1 VTAVAV
7 LLLVALAAD
16 DPPPI
21 PVLVRE
27 PAGVARR
34 RAPAVAGLPFP
45 RGRVPA
51 DQAFSLFDG
60 DNEIPLQ
67 VTPLVQEHGTLRWV
81 LLDFQLD
88 LGANE
93 ARKLELR
100 PKPGK
105 AAPDPPLRVTESADA
120 IEVDTGPLGFV
131 ISRSQPFAL
140 LHAVK
145 LRGREIA
152 RGGELEVVESGP
164 EKACP
169 AGKPRAVSLEYRG
182 PLRVTIRV
190 DGGFEGSTL
199 RYATRVT
206 AWAGRADLRVQHTIV
221 NSNPEQVFHAHVK
234 SATLGLRPALGREV
248 QAVEGKGS
256 TLLRGGDASISI
268 CDRDALT
275 DPPRKIRADAER
287 IGVDFI
293 LPREVG
299 RKFRSE
305 HAWIYD
311 CSHKTAE
318 VWFDFEPSG
327 TLEAAARSRLI
338 GTAPP
343 EWYSACDAV
352 GVGPFGTLEDE
363 KAVYGKWGWAFDEKQ
378 VPRAPHHPDAFVRWE
393 DNHYESESDSVEG
406 LLLMFLRTGE
416 RGFFDQGEAWARY
429 HMDLQAWRSDG
440 WVYDDGAIWFP
451 QGGPLG
457 TKPARKPP
465 NVKYQHWDKGTGD
478 DRELWWLVQ
487 AKACYCHFYGAGLV
501 DYYLLTGERDA
512 IEAAVDLAELKNSEF
527 RKHRQFT
534 PGKTKI
540 EDTRGFGRGFYVL
553 LRVLEA
559 RPDDPFLLDL
569 ARLCRDVLWNE
580 PRMDERGFVPSRVAE
595 GFDAKKDVPSEMKAF
610 MDREGITLEKG
621 WLSDKAGN
629 RWPVVSLGG
638 TWQHA
643 YVHDAADRYARI
655 FGDEDM
661 IDFTVAFGRFAGR
674 YLLSGKCKQTHYYA
688 YMDVPVRGE
697 AWDPWKFEAT
707 HAATKDGD
715 GCKHSGWYTRF
726 LPDAMAR
733 AYSWTGDA
741 ALLER
746 AKEFWHYGSK
756 RGYQTLKASAGPD
769 RVGAFASHHP
779 PKDDSVLST
788 SRMFHEWAHP
798 RKDAV
803 PPEPVKDLAV
813 TLLGDGRA
821 RVRFTAPADPGGRV
835 ARYQVKG
842 AEFPIVDDREF
853 DFARDRGVRRSF
865 WRAVNLAG
873 EPGPQ
878 RAGAQEEFEVT
889 GVPAGPGP
897 LHFVVASF
905 DDSGNRS
912 GLSNEVKNHAR

>member
-1 VTAVAV
+1 MFNVAI
-7 LLLVALAAD
+7 LLVALAAD
-16 DPPPI
+16 DPPAV

-27 PAGVARR
+27 PAGVARK
-34 RAPAVAGLPFP
+34 RAPVVAGIPFP
-45 RGRVPA
+45 RGGVPA
-51 DQAFSLFDG
+51 GQAWSLFDG
-60 DNEIPLQ
+60 DREIPLQ
-67 VTPLVQEHGTLRWV
+67 ATPLVRERGSLRWV

-88 LGANE
+88 LGASE
-93 ARKLELR
+93 TRKLELR
-100 PKPGK
+100 PKAGK
-105 AAPDPPLRVTESADA
+105 AAPDPPLRVTETPDA
-120 IEVDTGPLGFV
+120 VAVDTGPLSFTVGK
-131 ISRSQPFAL
+131 SKPFAL
-140 LHAVK
+140 FDAVK
-145 LRGREIA
+145 LRGREVA
-152 RGGELEVVESGP
+152 RGGEVEVVESGP

-182 PLRVTIRV
+182 PIRVTVRV

-199 RYATRVT
+199 KYVTRIT
-206 AWAGRADLRVQHTIV
+206 AWAGRADVRVQHTLV
-221 NSNPEQVFHAHVK
+221 NSNSEQVWHAHVK
-234 SATLGLRPALGREV
+234 SATLGIRPGP
-248 QAVEGKGS
+248 
-256 TLLRGGDASISI
+256 GGAAISA
-268 CDRDALT
+268 CDRDSPS

-287 IGVDFI
+287 ISADFI
-293 LPREVG
+293 LPREAG

-305 HAWIYD
+305 HAWLYD

-318 VWFDFEPSG
+318 VWLDFEPSG
-327 TLEAAARSRLI
+327 GIEAAARSRLI

-352 GVGPFGTLEDE
+352 GVGPFGTIEDE

-378 VPRAPHHPDAFVRWE
+378 VPRAPHNPNLFVRWE
-393 DNHYESESDSVEG
+393 DNHYESEADSVEG

-416 RGFFDQGEAWARY
+416 RGFFDQAEAWARY

-465 NVKYQHWDKGTGD
+465 NVKYQHWGKGTGD
-478 DRELWWLVQ
+478 DQELWWLVQ

-512 IEAAVDLAELKNSEF
+512 LEAAVDLAELKNSEF
-527 RKHRQFT
+527 RKHRQFA

-559 RPDDPFLLDL
+559 RPEDPFLLDL

-580 PRMDERGFVPSRVAE
+580 PRMDERGFVPSRVAD
-595 GFDAKKDVPSEMKAF
+595 GFDPKKDVPPEMKAF
-610 MDREGITLEKG
+610 MEREGIVLEKG

-661 IDFTVAFGRFAGR
+661 IDFTVAFGRFAAKH
-674 YLLSGKCKQTHYYA
+674 LLSEKCRQTHYYA
-688 YMDVPVRGE
+688 YMDVPLRGE
-697 AWDPWKFEAT
+697 AWDPWKYEAA

-733 AYSWTGDA
+733 GYSWTGDA
-741 ALLER
+741 KLLER
-746 AKEFWHYGSK
+746 AKEFWHQGSK
-756 RGYQTLKASAGPD
+756 RGYQTLKSSAGAD

-788 SRMFHEWAHP
+788 SRMFFEWAHP

-813 TLLGDGRA
+813 ELLGGGRA
-821 RVRFTAPADPGGRV
+821 RVRFTAPADPGGRA

-842 AEFPIVDDREF
+842 AELPIVDDR
-853 DFARDRGVRRSF
+853 DFEYARDRGVRRSF

-873 EPGPQ
+873 EPAPKASGSP
-878 RAGAQEEFEVT
+878 EDFEAT
-889 GVPAGPGP
+889 GVPAGAGP
-897 LHFVVASF
+897 FHFVVVSF
-905 DDSGNRS
+905 DGSGNRG
-912 GLSNEVKNHAR
+912 GLSNESKAAGK